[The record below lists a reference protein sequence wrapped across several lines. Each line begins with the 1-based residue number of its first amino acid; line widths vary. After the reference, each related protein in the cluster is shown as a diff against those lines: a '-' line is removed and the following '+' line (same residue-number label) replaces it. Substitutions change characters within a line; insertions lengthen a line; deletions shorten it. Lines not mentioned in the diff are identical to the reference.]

1 MRQGVVCCCKLV
13 LSREMCLRSAGL
25 QADVQLGTLVSRS
38 MQKKDN
44 GSVELLLVLDGI
56 LQVGP
61 DHLHATNA
69 ACKGPLP

>member
-1 MRQGVVCCCKLV
+1 
-13 LSREMCLRSAGL
+13 
-25 QADVQLGTLVSRS
+25 